1 MFNMEKITF
10 GPALYKTK
18 ISTELKDRLLLSAK
32 NQKIPNNKN
41 LAGRID
47 NEKLFD
53 LESHK
58 TFENEIILIIK
69 DYLKLIID
77 ENTNTDIKFENIGF
91 ILESLWVNFQ
101 ICNEYNPPHMHG
113 GDISFVIYLDMPD
126 EIKNETFVGNSTPN
140 GSINFIYGNSTLS
153 HKKEN
158 ILVDLLQPKS
168 LISYL
173 PENNE
178 MFIFPSYLMHYVE
191 SFISENVERISVSGN
206 ITLYNKNS
214 NKLI

>member
-1 MFNMEKITF
+1 MEKITF

-18 ISTELKDRLLLSAK
+18 ISKELKDRLLLSAK

-53 LESHK
+53 LDSHK
-58 TFENEIILIIK
+58 NFENEIILIVK
-69 DYLKLIID
+69 DYLKLVID
-77 ENTNTDIKFENIGF
+77 ENTNTDIKFENIVC

-126 EIKNETFVGNSTPN
+126 KIKRETFIGHATSN
-140 GSINFIYGNSTLS
+140 GSINFIYGNTTLS

-158 ILVDLLQPKS
+158 VLIDLLQPKT
-168 LISYL
+168 LITHL
-173 PENNE
+173 PENGE

-191 SFISENVERISVSGN
+191 SFTSVDVERISVSGN
-206 ITLYNKNS
+206 VTLYNKNN

>member
-1 MFNMEKITF
+1 MEKIKF
-10 GPALYKTK
+10 GPPLYKTK
-18 ISTELKDRLLLSAK
+18 IRTELKDRLLLSAK
-32 NQKIPNNKN
+32 NQIIPNNKN

-53 LESHK
+53 NESHK
-58 TFENEIILIIK
+58 NFEGEIVFLVK
-69 DYLKLIID
+69 DYLKFVID
-77 ENTNTDIKFENIGF
+77 EQLNTDITIDNIGF

-101 ICNEYNPPHMHG
+101 KCNEYNPPHAHG
-113 GDISFVIYLDMPD
+113 GDISFVIYLDIPD
-126 EIKNETFVGNSTPN
+126 EIKNETPVGHSNAN

-168 LISYL
+168 LISHL
-173 PENNE
+173 PENGE

-191 SFISENVERISVSGN
+191 SFISEDVERISVSGN

>member
-1 MFNMEKITF
+1 MKKIDF
-10 GPALYKTK
+10 GPPLYKTK
-18 ISTELKDRLLLSAK
+18 INEQLRNNLLLSSK

-53 LESHK
+53 NESHK
-58 TFENEIILIIK
+58 NFEGDIIFLVK
-69 DYLKLIID
+69 DYLKFVID
-77 ENTNTDIKFENIGF
+77 EQLNTDITIDNIGF

-101 ICNEYNPPHMHG
+101 KCNEYNPPHAHG

-126 EIKNETFVGNSTPN
+126 EIKNETFIGQSTPN

-158 ILVDLLQPKS
+158 TLIELLQPKT

-173 PENNE
+173 PENGE
-178 MFIFPSYLMHYVE
+178 MFIFPSYLIHYVE
-191 SFISENVERISVSGN
+191 SFISQNVERISVSGN

>member
-1 MFNMEKITF
+1 MEKFHF
-10 GPALYKTK
+10 GPPLYKTK
-18 ISTELKDRLLLSAK
+18 ITEELKNSLLVSSK

-41 LAGRID
+41 LAGRIE

-58 TFENEIILIIK
+58 NFEEEIIFLIK
-69 DYLKLIID
+69 DYLKFVVNDQI
-77 ENTNTDIKFENIGF
+77 NTDIKIDNVGF

-101 ICNEYNPPHMHG
+101 KCGEYNPPHAHG
-113 GDISFVIYLDMPD
+113 GDISFVIYLDIPD
-126 EIKNETFVGNSTPN
+126 EIKNETFIGHSTPN
-140 GSINFIYGNSTLS
+140 GSISFIYGNTTLS

-158 ILVDLLQPKS
+158 ILIDLLQPKT
-168 LISYL
+168 LITHL
-173 PENNE
+173 PENGE

-191 SFISENVERISVSGN
+191 SFTSVDVERISVSGN
-206 ITLYNKNS
+206 VTLYNKN

>member
-1 MFNMEKITF
+1 MEKFHF
-10 GPALYKTK
+10 GPPLYKTK
-18 ISTELKDRLLLSAK
+18 ISEELKNSLLSSSK

-58 TFENEIILIIK
+58 KFEEEIIFLIK
-69 DYLKLIID
+69 DYLKFVID
-77 ENTNTDIKFENIGF
+77 EQSNVNIKIKNIGF

-101 ICNEYNPPHMHG
+101 KYNEYNPPHAHG
-113 GDISFVIYLDMPD
+113 GDISFVIYLDIPD
-126 EIKNETFVGNSTPN
+126 EIKNETFIGHSTPN
-140 GSINFIYGNSTLS
+140 GSISFIYGNTTLS

-158 ILVDLLQPKS
+158 ILIDLLQPKT
-168 LISYL
+168 LITHL
-173 PENNE
+173 PENGE

-191 SFISENVERISVSGN
+191 SFTSVDVERISVSGN
-206 ITLYNKNS
+206 VTLYNKNN

>member
-1 MFNMEKITF
+1 MEKYYF

-18 ISTELKDRLLLSAK
+18 ISEELKNNLLISSK

-41 LAGRID
+41 LAGRIE

-58 TFENEIILIIK
+58 NFEGEIIFLVK
-69 DYLKLIID
+69 DYLKFIID
-77 ENTNTDIKFENIGF
+77 EQINSDIKIENIGLV
-91 ILESLWVNFQ
+91 LESLWVNFQ
-101 ICNEYNPPHMHG
+101 KCNEYNPPHAHG
-113 GDISFVIYLDMPD
+113 GDISFVIYLDIPD
-126 EIKNETFVGNSTPN
+126 EIKNETFIGHSTPN
-140 GSINFIYGNSTLS
+140 GSISFIYGNTTLS

-158 ILVDLLQPKS
+158 KLIDLLQPKT
-168 LISYL
+168 LITHL
-173 PENNE
+173 PENGE

-191 SFISENVERISVSGN
+191 SFTSVDVERISVSGN
-206 ITLYNKNS
+206 VTLYNKNS

>member
-1 MFNMEKITF
+1 MEKITF
-10 GPALYKTK
+10 GPPLYKTK
-18 ISTELKDRLLLSAK
+18 ISKELKDRLLSSAK

-53 LESHK
+53 NESHK
-58 TFENEIILIIK
+58 NFENKIILIIK
-69 DYLKLIID
+69 DYLKLVID
-77 ENTNTDIKFENIGF
+77 ENTNTDVKIENIGF

-101 ICNEYNPPHMHG
+101 KCNEYNPPHMHG

-126 EIKNETFVGNSTPN
+126 EIKHETFIGHATPN
-140 GSINFIYGNSTLS
+140 GSINFIYGNTTLS

-158 ILVDLLQPKS
+158 ILIDLLQPKT
-168 LISYL
+168 LITHL
-173 PENNE
+173 PENGE

-191 SFISENVERISVSGN
+191 SFTSVDVERISVSGN
-206 ITLYNKNS
+206 VTLYNKNG